1 MAPSCMPQT
10 SRVVLHQ
17 CAAGTDSKEGASKS
31 EQMGAVIWEG
41 HKAALLYS
49 SIHLCVCVRACVHV
63 CVCVCVCVCVHP
75 LHSLVLPDEFQLI
88 SGIRSEGLLRRHD
101 LTLWQ

>member
-41 HKAALLYS
+41 HKAALLHS
-49 SIHLCVCVRACVHV
+49 SIHLCVCVCVCV
-63 CVCVCVCVCVHP
+63 CACVCVCVCP
-75 LHSLVLPDEFQLI
+75 SLHSLVLPDEFQLI